1 MKVKETFLD
10 GLFGNVL
17 EQAEE
22 LVIEGE
28 KLIERLKKED
38 EQLTSVRIFNK
49 IKVMKKYLVVDIND
63 INFCYKVDNLDELT
77 SDMYSC
83 ELDDN
88 SFEVVKGWF
97 YKNHKVFVSE
107 SEIEEVFN

>member
-10 GLFGNVL
+10 SLFGNVL

-38 EQLTSVRIFNK
+38 E
-49 IKVMKKYLVVDIND
+49 
-63 INFCYKVDNLDELT
+63 
-77 SDMYSC
+77 
-83 ELDDN
+83 
-88 SFEVVKGWF
+88 
-97 YKNHKVFVSE
+97 
-107 SEIEEVFN
+107 

>member
-38 EQLTSVRIFNK
+38 VN
-49 IKVMKKYLVVDIND
+49 V
-63 INFCYKVDNLDELT
+63 
-77 SDMYSC
+77 
-83 ELDDN
+83 
-88 SFEVVKGWF
+88 
-97 YKNHKVFVSE
+97 
-107 SEIEEVFN
+107 

>member
-38 EQLTSVRIFNK
+38 EQLTSVRIFKYNK
-49 IKVMKKYLVVDIND
+49 KQSKQRL
-63 INFCYKVDNLDELT
+63 
-77 SDMYSC
+77 
-83 ELDDN
+83 
-88 SFEVVKGWF
+88 
-97 YKNHKVFVSE
+97 
-107 SEIEEVFN
+107 

>member
-38 EQLTSVRIFNK
+38 EQLTSFIIFNQIENK
-49 IKVMKKYLVVDIND
+49 IN
-63 INFCYKVDNLDELT
+63 
-77 SDMYSC
+77 
-83 ELDDN
+83 
-88 SFEVVKGWF
+88 KG
-97 YKNHKVFVSE
+97 YECRV
-107 SEIEEVFN
+107 EIEIRKSL

>member
-17 EQAEE
+17 EQAKE

-38 EQLTSVRIFNK
+38 E
-49 IKVMKKYLVVDIND
+49 
-63 INFCYKVDNLDELT
+63 
-77 SDMYSC
+77 
-83 ELDDN
+83 
-88 SFEVVKGWF
+88 
-97 YKNHKVFVSE
+97 
-107 SEIEEVFN
+107 

>member
-63 INFCYKVDNLDELT
+63 INFCRYYE
-77 SDMYSC
+77 Y
-83 ELDDN
+83 
-88 SFEVVKGWF
+88 
-97 YKNHKVFVSE
+97 
-107 SEIEEVFN
+107 

>member
-38 EQLTSVRIFNK
+38 EQLTSFCIFN
-49 IKVMKKYLVVDIND
+49 
-63 INFCYKVDNLDELT
+63 
-77 SDMYSC
+77 
-83 ELDDN
+83 
-88 SFEVVKGWF
+88 
-97 YKNHKVFVSE
+97 
-107 SEIEEVFN
+107 

>member
-38 EQLTSVRIFNK
+38 EQLTSVRIFNQ
-49 IKVMKKYLVVDIND
+49 IRNGYETGI
-63 INFCYKVDNLDELT
+63 
-77 SDMYSC
+77 
-83 ELDDN
+83 
-88 SFEVVKGWF
+88 
-97 YKNHKVFVSE
+97 
-107 SEIEEVFN
+107 IE

>member
-38 EQLTSVRIFNK
+38 EQLTSFIIFK
-49 IKVMKKYLVVDIND
+49 QINGYD
-63 INFCYKVDNLDELT
+63 RRKD
-77 SDMYSC
+77 
-83 ELDDN
+83 
-88 SFEVVKGWF
+88 
-97 YKNHKVFVSE
+97 
-107 SEIEEVFN
+107 

>member
-38 EQLTSVRIFNK
+38 EQLTSVRIFNQ
-49 IKVMKKYLVVDIND
+49 IKRNGYGKH
-63 INFCYKVDNLDELT
+63 ELL
-77 SDMYSC
+77 S
-83 ELDDN
+83 
-88 SFEVVKGWF
+88 
-97 YKNHKVFVSE
+97 
-107 SEIEEVFN
+107 I